1 MSAQRSAVLEVK
13 NLGKSFG
20 SVQALLDV
28 NLEIYDSEIHA
39 ILGQNGAG
47 KSTLVKL
54 ITGLYPTSSASGEIF
69 LNNKRIQLKSVSDAR
84 KKGLAYVPQEIEIVD
99 NLTVAE
105 NIFAGQI
112 SSQGK
117 IFSLNKMFALAQE
130 LNKKYSFGLPVR
142 AFAAGLST
150 AQRQTVMIARA
161 LASNPSVLLLD
172 EPTTSLS
179 KDDAATLARN
189 LISLKK
195 NKVTMI
201 YITHRI
207 PEVLALCD
215 RATVLRDGKVAL
227 KLDKAELRPE
237 KIITAMIG
245 HTIENKDQ
253 VAKTNRVLTVLL
265 ELRKVSVPSSNP
277 QQVALHDVNFELRD
291 GEILGLAGLVGSGR
305 SEILSAIAGRSAL
318 SGTFK
323 VGNQVIS
330 APSPRKMRKLGIV
343 ILTEDRKREGL
354 LFNLNLVRNVIA
366 GSTEKFT
373 NFGLVKVKQEFRE
386 ASKSMESLAVKT
398 RSYLAEPAHLSGG
411 NQQKLLLARALTSSP
426 RILLLDEPTK
436 GVDVGARQE
445 IYQIIRR
452 IKETGTGIV
461 VVSSDLDELLLL
473 SDRVVVV
480 ANGTTV
486 DEFVKGEG
494 DEARVL
500 RFGTG
505 LLK

>member
-1 MSAQRSAVLEVK
+1 MSAHQSAVLEVK

-20 SVQALLDV
+20 NVQALLDV

-69 LNNKRIQLKSVSDAR
+69 LNSKKIQLKSVSDAR

-117 IFSLNKMFALAQE
+117 IFSLNKMIVLAEE

-142 AFAAGLST
+142 AIAAGLST

-227 KLDKAELRPE
+227 KLDKAELSPE

-245 HTIENKDQ
+245 HTIENKEQ
-253 VAKTNRVLTVLL
+253 VAKSNRVHTVLL

-323 VGNQVIS
+323 VANQVIS
-330 APSPRKMRKLGIV
+330 APSPRKMRELGIV

-373 NFGLVKVKQEFRE
+373 NFGLVRVRQEFRE

-411 NQQKLLLARALTSSP
+411 NQQKVLLARALTSSP

-452 IKETGTGIV
+452 IKETGTGII